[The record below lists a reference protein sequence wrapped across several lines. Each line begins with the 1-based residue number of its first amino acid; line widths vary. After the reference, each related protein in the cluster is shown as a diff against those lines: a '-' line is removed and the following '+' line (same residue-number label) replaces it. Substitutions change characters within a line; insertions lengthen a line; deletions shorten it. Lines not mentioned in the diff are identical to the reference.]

1 VATAVNQ
8 TPIFQS
14 PFNKQRRDKFICVL
28 TIPKILREDVKSIV
42 RRNSSINFDA
52 LQFSI
57 FGAVAPPIE
66 IPPVA
71 VPFSGQTLK
80 VTSYARPSFPHLKV
94 NFTVD
99 NQFNNYWVIYK
110 WLQIFNDP
118 KIGVFD
124 PNRPEQDSLANQYM
138 TNISIFGLDEYN
150 KRTARFDYLRAFP
163 IALEGINYNDRDA
176 SEMEC
181 AFEFAYHQLEV
192 SLLPADG

>member
-1 VATAVNQ
+1 MATPVNQ

-14 PFNKQRRDKFICVL
+14 PFNKQRRDKFLLVL
-28 TIPKILREDVKSIV
+28 TIPSLLRDQVRTLT
-42 RRNSSINFDA
+42 RRNNNINFES

-57 FGAVAPPIE
+57 YGAVAPPIE
-66 IPPVA
+66 IPPIA

-110 WLQIFNDP
+110 WLEVFNDP
-118 KIGVFD
+118 KMGVFD
-124 PNRPEQDSLANQYM
+124 PARPDSDSLANKYM

-150 KRTARFDYLRAFP
+150 ARTVRFDYLRAFP
-163 IALEGINYNDRDA
+163 ISLEGINYNDRDP

-181 AFEFAYHQLEV
+181 GFEFAYHQLEMT
-192 SLLPADG
+192 LL

>member
-1 VATAVNQ
+1 MATPVNKE
-8 TPIFQS
+8 PIFQS

-28 TIPKILREDVKSIV
+28 TIPKLLRDQIVSIS
-42 RRNSSINFDA
+42 RRNSSVNFDA
-52 LQFSI
+52 LQFSV

-71 VPFSGQTLK
+71 IPFSGQTLK

-99 NQFNNYWVIYK
+99 NLFNNYWVIYK
-110 WLQIFNDP
+110 WLQVFNDP

-124 PNRPEQDSLANQYM
+124 PTRPEDDSLANQYM
-138 TNISIFGLDEYN
+138 TNITIYALDEYN
-150 KRTARFDYLRAFP
+150 KRTAKFDYYRAFP
-163 IALEGINYNDRDA
+163 IALEGINYNDRDP

-181 AFEFAYHQLEV
+181 AFEFAYHQLEM
-192 SLLPADG
+192 SLL